1 MLSLEFDNVHLVY
14 RMLFFD
20 IFGFVIYDGLQ
31 IQTFVLVK
39 ITYIYISKVER

>member
-20 IFGFVIYDGLQ
+20 IFGFVTHDGLQ
-31 IQTFVLVK
+31 IQQYFVHANLHA
-39 ITYIYISKVER
+39 S